1 MPPPRPR
8 SSAVTCVG
16 RRQALYWSEALSF
29 LPAPRSTSLHTPSP
43 SPLTLILCL
52 PLAICCCSFVH
63 CLAPLVSV
71 FWGQGPCLSGSL
83 TSPQLPEQD
92 WAQSRCFCLL
102 NRRVDTA
109 SSSWW
114 GSPPSAGVTCVRGKA
129 AHRPSLPGGDWAQGA
144 GRLPPRPVLFFRS
157 LGQAAG
163 FQQWGG
169 GSPDKPVNPGSLL
182 TRTLPAR
189 SPEPTQRPPKALV
202 LPWPLS
208 QPSPSTW
215 GRVQRGEREEGPLFK
230 CQAFTER
237 LLCASHSSRLGG
249 AARNK
254 KSFPALRKRML
265 WWGEQRK
272 IINNYMMYVNQST
285 R

>member
-1 MPPPRPR
+1 MLLPIEQKSRHCQLLLVGFTAISRGHLCSGEGGPPPFP
-8 SSAVTCVG
+8 
-16 RRQALYWSEALSF
+16 
-29 LPAPRSTSLHTPSP
+29 
-43 SPLTLILCL
+43 
-52 PLAICCCSFVH
+52 
-63 CLAPLVSV
+63 
-71 FWGQGPCLSGSL
+71 
-83 TSPQLPEQD
+83 
-92 WAQSRCFCLL
+92 
-102 NRRVDTA
+102 
-109 SSSWW
+109 
-114 GSPPSAGVTCVRGKA
+114 
-129 AHRPSLPGGDWAQGA
+129 PGG
-144 GRLPPRPVLFFRS
+144 RLGSGCWPPPPPRPVLFFRS

-182 TRTLPAR
+182 TRTLLAR